1 MTFDT
6 QTTMMVFFIF
16 LVAISFYKIRQFLP
30 QEQLADDDTTEQA
43 QKKLQIIAIKVIQ
56 DNENITEVEL
66 YEGIINHDDFDKEHF
81 WRFNQNKSNQLLKIL
96 HIKGLLPNS
105 Q

>member
-30 QEQLADDDTTEQA
+30 QEQLADDDTTAESMQILESIILRVLDTH
-43 QKKLQIIAIKVIQ
+43 KKGLSLDALFRLVQE
-56 DNENITEVEL
+56 DN
-66 YEGIINHDDFDKEHF
+66 DFDTKHF
-81 WRFNQNKSNQLLKIL
+81 WRFNQNRLKHLLRDL
-96 HIKGLLPNS
+96 ELRGLI
-105 Q
+105 